1 MSRLVYLGT
10 IALSIC
16 VWYLGRNF
24 TANNLSILNQ
34 DTTKTINSATPTANQ
49 TVQIK
54 PYLIAGR
61 NEKLEN
67 CMRSGN
73 CKD

>member
-1 MSRLVYLGT
+1 MSRLVYFGT
-10 IALSIC
+10 IALSIF
-16 VWYLGRNF
+16 VWHLGRNV
-24 TANNLSILNQ
+24 AASNLSILNQ
-34 DTTKTINSATPTANQ
+34 DTTKTINFATPTANQ
-49 TVQIK
+49 RVQTK
-54 PYLIAGR
+54 PYLLAGR